1 LRKLALPV
9 RRAAP
14 AGEDRL
20 KLLIFAIALVLAWLP
35 GAYAQNPPAASA
47 VAARAGALNLKS
59 AAVLVVEQGGDRVF
73 YAKNVET
80 VVPIASI
87 TKLMTALVVLE
98 AGLPLAEPVTISEA
112 DVDGIRRTR
121 SRLRVGTTLARG
133 DLLKLALMASENRA
147 AAALTRA
154 YPGGAQAF
162 VAAMNQKAIELGMW
176 RTRFV
181 DGTGL
186 SSDNVSTAQ
195 DLARLVN
202 AAYHHPLIREF
213 TTDSVHAVE
222 LPNGRRLRFTNSNR
236 LVKNPSWD
244 IGLSK
249 TGYISEAGRCL
260 VLQARISSTPVII
273 VLLDSWGKLSRV
285 GDANRIKKWIEGHI
299 ARQPA
304 G

>member
-1 LRKLALPV
+1 MPLREDSLKTLCSAIVLGLAL
-9 RRAAP
+9 
-14 AGEDRL
+14 
-20 KLLIFAIALVLAWLP
+20 LP
-35 GAYAQNPPAASA
+35 GAYAHNPLAASA
-47 VAARAGALNLKS
+47 VAARAGALSLKS
-59 AAVLVVEQGGDRVF
+59 AAALVVEQGGDRVF
-73 YAKNVET
+73 YAKNVGT

-112 DVDGIRRTR
+112 DVDGIKRTR

-202 AAYHHPLIREF
+202 AAHHHPLIREF
-213 TTDSVHAVE
+213 TTDSAHAVA
-222 LPNGRRLRFTNSNR
+222 LPNGRLLRFTNSNR
-236 LVKNPSWD
+236 LVKNASWD

-285 GDANRIKKWIEGHI
+285 GDANRIKKWIEGHF